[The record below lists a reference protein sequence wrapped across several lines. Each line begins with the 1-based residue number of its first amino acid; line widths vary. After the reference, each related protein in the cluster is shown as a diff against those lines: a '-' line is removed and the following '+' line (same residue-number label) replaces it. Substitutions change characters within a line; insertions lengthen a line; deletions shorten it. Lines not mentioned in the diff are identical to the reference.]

1 MAERILAKGGDA
13 SRELTLE
20 FVNTLLAVLEEKHP
34 HLRQHCERVAN
45 YCTHFCE
52 QFNLLP
58 PKEIDTI
65 YFACLLHDL
74 GLMFSPAE
82 AVSVSEAQADAAK
95 TDLKKH
101 PVLAEKLLSGMSLLA
116 KSLPL
121 IRHHHEAWDGSGYP
135 DGRKGEDIPPGARL
149 IALFDHFDWLTAPP
163 FPRQGVDNVTALEE
177 IIQLAGKRFD
187 GALVDQFAQFIE
199 TTSGVSKEYIQGRK
213 KETVNIKEVFTQI
226 LQKFTSG
233 KIVPPVMPQIA
244 QELQKIIEQPNAT
257 ADQLASAIEK
267 EPVIALRLISISN
280 SPAYRGMKDIRT
292 VRQAIPRLGLKETMT
307 VVMAIA
313 NKSLYETKNPH
324 YRFLMDKLWS
334 HSLATAYGA
343 KLIGQ
348 HLKLGDID
356 VYFLMGL
363 THDIGKTF
371 LVKAFSEEEK
381 VKNLDMKLVIT
392 AIQEAHLGIS
402 SVMLKRWGFNE
413 NFIRAVSLHEKNEF
427 DPAVSQDCLVINL
440 ANMLTRTIG
449 HSLLEGSAP
458 DPASIRSAQLLG
470 LPPEDIKKLG
480 EETLALVKELA
491 HLF

>member
-13 SRELTLE
+13 PRELTLE

-95 TDLKKH
+95 ADLKKH

-177 IIQLAGKRFD
+177 IIQLSGKRFD

-213 KETVNIKEVFTQI
+213 KETVN
-226 LQKFTSG
+226 
-233 KIVPPVMPQIA
+233 
-244 QELQKIIEQPNAT
+244 
-257 ADQLASAIEK
+257 
-267 EPVIALRLISISN
+267 
-280 SPAYRGMKDIRT
+280 
-292 VRQAIPRLGLKETMT
+292 
-307 VVMAIA
+307 
-313 NKSLYETKNPH
+313 
-324 YRFLMDKLWS
+324 
-334 HSLATAYGA
+334 
-343 KLIGQ
+343 
-348 HLKLGDID
+348 
-356 VYFLMGL
+356 MGL

-427 DPAVSQDCLVINL
+427 DPAVSQDCLVVNL

-458 DPASIRSAQLLG
+458 DPDSIRSAQLLG

>member
-95 TDLKKH
+95 ADLKKH

-177 IIQLAGKRFD
+177 IIQLSGKRFD

-313 NKSLYETKNPH
+313 NKSLYET
-324 YRFLMDKLWS
+324 
-334 HSLATAYGA
+334 
-343 KLIGQ
+343 
-348 HLKLGDID
+348 
-356 VYFLMGL
+356 
-363 THDIGKTF
+363 
-371 LVKAFSEEEK
+371 
-381 VKNLDMKLVIT
+381 
-392 AIQEAHLGIS
+392 
-402 SVMLKRWGFNE
+402 
-413 NFIRAVSLHEKNEF
+413 
-427 DPAVSQDCLVINL
+427 
-440 ANMLTRTIG
+440 
-449 HSLLEGSAP
+449 
-458 DPASIRSAQLLG
+458 
-470 LPPEDIKKLG
+470 
-480 EETLALVKELA
+480 
-491 HLF
+491 

>member
-1 MAERILAKGGDA
+1 MAERAMPRAGGE
-13 SRELTLE
+13 SRELILE
-20 FVNTLLAVLEEKHP
+20 FANTLLAVMEEKHP

-45 YCTHFCE
+45 YCAHFCE
-52 QFNLLP
+52 KFNLLP
-58 PKEIDTI
+58 PKDIDTLF
-65 YFACLLHDL
+65 FASLLHDL
-74 GLMFSPAE
+74 GLMFAPVELIDAGE
-82 AVSVSEAQADAAK
+82 AAGGEAKA
-95 TDLKKH
+95 TLEKH
-101 PVLAEKLLSGMSLLA
+101 PLLAEKLLAGMSLLD
-116 KSLPL
+116 KCLPL

-135 DGRKGEDIPPGARL
+135 DGRKGEEIPLGARL
-149 IALFDHFDWLTAPP
+149 IALFDHFDWLTSPP
-163 FPRQGVDNVTALEE
+163 FPRQGLDNITALEE
-177 IIQLAGKRFD
+177 IIQLSGKRFD

-199 TTSGVSKEYIQGRK
+199 ATSGVSKEYIQNKK
-213 KETVNIKEVFTQI
+213 KEIVNIKGIFTQI

-233 KIVPPVMPQIA
+233 KIVPPVMPQIV
-244 QELQKIIEQPNAT
+244 QELQKIIEKPNAT

-267 EPVIALRLISISN
+267 EPVIALRLVSISN
-280 SPAYRGMKDIRT
+280 SPAYRGIKEIRT

-343 KLIGQ
+343 KLIAR
-348 HLKLGDID
+348 HLKLAEID

-381 VKNLDMKLVIT
+381 VKSLDMKLVIT

-413 NFIRAVSLHEKNEF
+413 TFIRAVSLHEKNEF
-427 DPAVSQDCLVINL
+427 DPAVSKDCLVVNL

-470 LPPEDIKKLG
+470 LQPEDIKKLG
-480 EETLALVKELA
+480 EETLALVKDLA